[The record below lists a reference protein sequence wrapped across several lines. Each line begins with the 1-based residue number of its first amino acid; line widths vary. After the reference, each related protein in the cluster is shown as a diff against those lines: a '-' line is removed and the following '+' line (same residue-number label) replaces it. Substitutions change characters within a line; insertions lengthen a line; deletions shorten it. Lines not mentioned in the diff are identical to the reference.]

1 METGFRGTFV
11 ISWSQTDVDGLDA
24 APIEAIEVG
33 AAWSW
38 RGEAVRIDG
47 PGNVLRLDGATGA
60 AELRRRAARTVRQ
73 LVGAA
78 VPEIAAEAG
87 VGACAATK
95 GDEPLLDSHF
105 IVTNGA
111 RSYIVTVIEL
121 GGGARPL
128 LMFHDDIP
136 PRDTELWIVQHSLGA
151 LRRPCEDSR
160 PGGVI
165 CFTPGTLIDT
175 PQGARP
181 VEELREGDRVSTRDN
196 GPQEILWIGSRRMTG
211 ARLYV
216 MPQLRPIRFRA
227 GALGIARPDREL
239 LVSPEHRILMRGPAA
254 RALFNTPE
262 VLVPARALV
271 DGGTVQVDRVLR
283 EVTYVHLLLPQ
294 HQIIR
299 ANGID
304 TESFHPASATL
315 SALGA
320 EDRGRLLDLL
330 PGIDRD
336 PHSYGGY
343 ARRNLTQS
351 EVAIMLHEAA

>member
-47 PGNVLRLDGATGA
+47 PVNILRLDGAVGG

-78 VPEIAAEAG
+78 VPEAAVHPAAEIE
-87 VGACAATK
+87 
-95 GDEPLLDSHF
+95 EPLLDSHF
-105 IVTNGA
+105 VVTNGA

-151 LRRPCEDSR
+151 LMRPRDDSR

-175 PQGARP
+175 PQGPRP

-216 MPQLRPIRFRA
+216 MPQLRPVRFRA
-227 GALGIARPDREL
+227 GALGIARPERAL
-239 LVSPEHRILMRGPAA
+239 LVSPEHRILVRGPAA
-254 RALFNTPE
+254 RALFNTSE
-262 VLVPARALV
+262 VLVPARDLV
-271 DGGTVQVDRVLR
+271 DGDTVQVDRVLR

-320 EDRGRLLDLL
+320 EDRARLLDLL
-330 PGIDRD
+330 PDVARD

-343 ARRNLTQS
+343 ARRNLSQS
-351 EVAIMLHEAA
+351 EVAIMMHEAA